1 MKRLGIVLLA
11 IFAIGLSSCS
21 KDDDQPAFDYPLET
35 LYGTWEGTGI
45 FLDNEWIDVT
55 SYWYKDLAF
64 SISFYENGAY
74 YGSGFFGN
82 GSGTYKA
89 YGKTIET
96 FVDGEYYLTYT
107 IVSLTDAN
115 AEVVM
120 SEKGSTETIRL
131 RVRKK

>member
-1 MKRLGIVLLA
+1 MKRLGIVLLT
-11 IFAIGLSSCS
+11 IFAVSIYFV
-21 KDDDQPAFDYPLET
+21 DITA
-35 LYGTWEGTGI
+35 
-45 FLDNEWIDVT
+45 N
-55 SYWYKDLAF
+55 LAF